1 VPSVRSWPAISAPH
15 CSDTTFS
22 AQSRKDDGLH
32 NEFQRHITVS
42 RDTAKYYGCKLYSVH
57 LKMHKDGYCIL
68 SATIIVTNIQSVQR
82 RQWLMNESIE
92 WLRYESI
99 ACTQQLKAI
108 PAYLL
113 PGNVSENKGK
123 KLKYTSVSLVC
134 EGSPE
139 EKYSRREKNFKE
151 QVRFKPEVRVKI

>member
-1 VPSVRSWPAISAPH
+1 
-15 CSDTTFS
+15 
-22 AQSRKDDGLH
+22 
-32 NEFQRHITVS
+32 
-42 RDTAKYYGCKLYSVH
+42 
-57 LKMHKDGYCIL
+57 MHKDGYCIL